1 MDIVKALADPANIA
15 GIVAAGASFLAVVT
29 VATPMLASDKLGS
42 RLKAVAERREE
53 MRRKSRA
60 AMEKSRSLRPEASGF
75 MADTVHKLNLAQ
87 LINDPGVQ
95 SKLTQA
101 GLRGPTPV
109 SIFYFCR
116 FSLPFAFALGA
127 FLYLEVMGDKAGMF
141 ANMKLGSVVTAAV
154 IGFYLPTIYVS
165 NLVQKRRE
173 AIMKS
178 FPDALDMLLIC
189 VEAGMS
195 IELAIHRVAGEIGT
209 ASVELA
215 EELSL
220 TTAELSYLPERRM
233 AYENLARRT
242 DHPGVKA
249 VAMALTQAEKY
260 GTPLG
265 TALRVMAKE
274 NRELRISAA
283 EKKAAALPAK
293 LTVPMIVFFLPV
305 LFFPGS
311 AFGRA
316 GTQEISKKQS
326 HTAPLCAMVF
336 SVYRVSPIAAISSGR
351 PNGGRP

>member
-1 MDIVKALADPANIA
+1 MDIVKTLADPATMA
-15 GIVAAGASFLAVVT
+15 GIVAAGAAFMAVVT

-42 RLKAVAERREE
+42 RLKAVSERREE
-53 MRRKSRA
+53 MRRKSRQA
-60 AMEKSRSLRPEASGF
+60 LEKSRSLRPEATGF
-75 MADTVHKLNLAQ
+75 VADTVSKLNLRT
-87 LINDPGVQ
+87 LIHDPNVEQ
-95 SKLTQA
+95 KLSQA
-101 GLRGPTPV
+101 GLRGPTPS

-116 FSLPFAFALGA
+116 FALPFAFAIGA
-127 FLYLEVMGDKAGMF
+127 FIYLEVMGDKLGAIG
-141 ANMKLGSVVTAAV
+141 NMKLAVVAFAAAL
-154 IGFYLPTIYVS
+154 GFYGPTLYVS
-165 NLVQKRRE
+165 NLVAKRRE

-189 VEAGMS
+189 VESGMS
-195 IELAIHRVAGEIGT
+195 IELALHRVATEIGP
-209 ASVELA
+209 ASVEIA

-274 NRELRISAA
+274 NRELRIAAA
-283 EKKAAALPAK
+283 EKKAAALPAQ

-305 LFFPGS
+305 LFIVIMGPALIQVAS
-311 AFGRA
+311 YM
-316 GTQEISKKQS
+316 K
-326 HTAPLCAMVF
+326 
-336 SVYRVSPIAAISSGR
+336 
-351 PNGGRP
+351 